1 MKSIAII
8 YGSSTDNTK
17 KVAEKIA
24 ERLSEYSPTLID
36 IYHGEEEGFHTHD
49 VLILGI
55 PTWGVKDLQNDWA
68 DFYQQ
73 LEQMDLSGKTIAL
86 FGLGDSFIYPDSFVD
101 AMGILYET
109 LAEKGCKIVG
119 EVSPEGYD
127 FDYSRALKN
136 GVFVG
141 LPLDEDN
148 DAALTDER
156 IEKWIESLKP
166 YLD

>member
-8 YGSSTDNTK
+8 YGSSTENTK
-17 KVAEKIA
+17 RAAEKIA
-24 ERLSEYSPTLID
+24 ERLAEYSPALID
-36 IYHGEEEGFHTHD
+36 IYDGDEEAFRSND

-55 PTWGVKDLQNDWA
+55 STWGVKDLQDDWS
-68 DFYQQ
+68 DFYHK
-73 LEQMDLSGKTIAL
+73 LEKMDLTGKTVAL

-109 LAEKGCKIVG
+109 VSQKGATVVG
-119 EVSPEGYD
+119 EVSPEGYQ

-148 DAALTDER
+148 DATLTDER
-156 IEKWIESLKP
+156 IEKWVESLKMH
-166 YLD
+166 LG